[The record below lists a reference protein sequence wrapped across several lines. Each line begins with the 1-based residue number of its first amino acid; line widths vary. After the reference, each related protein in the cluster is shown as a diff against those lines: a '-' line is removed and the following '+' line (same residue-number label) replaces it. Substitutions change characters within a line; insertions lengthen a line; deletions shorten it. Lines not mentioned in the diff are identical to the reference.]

1 MLRDISY
8 NTLASVF
15 LTREPFEVCDLCPLS
30 SSLKV
35 SEVTHRCASCEL
47 TRDGDHNDGDLDGD
61 FFEKN
66 SVSEHCRLKSTPGE
80 ADHSRWSLLRHRAVT
95 MRIDCPRLLPKKCA
109 NRAILTF
116 APGPEHG

>member
-15 LTREPFEVCDLCPLS
+15 LTREPFEVRDLCPLT
-30 SSLKV
+30 SSLTRW
-35 SEVTHRCASCEL
+35 SEAVTQVCQL
-47 TRDGDHNDGDLDGD
+47 TLTVTNENDGDLWTVS
-61 FFEKN
+61 FEKN